1 MKICLHL
8 LKICHKCGIIDLQN
22 KTQYRKDM
30 TVMKDLFKRART
42 SGIILSA
49 AIILLGILLMVFPTG
64 SIEFVTMII
73 GIGVLVWGIGK
84 LVGFFMSR
92 DVIAVRFDLAGG
104 LLMTVIGVFVIFNPA
119 GLAGFVLSV
128 TGIAILVDSIF
139 KIQAALS
146 AKRAGLSG
154 WKAVLIP
161 AIIACTGGVLI
172 VFNPFGAARL
182 LVRVIGIS
190 VIVSGI
196 TNLISAIC
204 ITQAPPSEID
214 IEAEVRDVYDDRL
227 EKK

>member
-1 MKICLHL
+1 
-8 LKICHKCGIIDLQN
+8 
-22 KTQYRKDM
+22 
-30 TVMKDLFKRART
+30 MKDLFKRART
-42 SGIILSA
+42 SGIILSVV
-49 AIILLGILLMVFPTG
+49 IILLGILLMVFPTG

-84 LVGFFMSR
+84 LVGFFLSR

-104 LLMTVIGVFVIFNPA
+104 LLMTMLGIFVIFNPA

-146 AKRAGLSG
+146 AKHAGLPR
-154 WKAVLIP
+154 WQAVLIP
-161 AIIACTGGVLI
+161 AIIACIGGVLI

-214 IEAEVRDVYDDRL
+214 IEAEVRDAYDDRL

>member
-1 MKICLHL
+1 
-8 LKICHKCGIIDLQN
+8 
-22 KTQYRKDM
+22 
-30 TVMKDLFKRART
+30 MKDLFKRAKT

-49 AIILLGILLMVFPTG
+49 AIIILGILLMVFPTG
-64 SIEFVTMII
+64 SIEFVTTVI
-73 GIGVLVWGIGK
+73 GIGMLVWGIGK
-84 LVGFFMSR
+84 LVGFFISR

-104 LLMTVIGVFVIFNPA
+104 LLLTLLGIFVMMNPA
-119 GLAGFVLSV
+119 GLAGFVLSM

-139 KIQAALS
+139 KIQSALS
-146 AKRAGLSG
+146 AKRAGLPR
-154 WKAVLIP
+154 WQAVLVP
-161 AIIACTGGVLI
+161 AIIACIGGVLI

-214 IEAEVRDVYDDRL
+214 VEAEVRDAFDD
-227 EKK
+227 KIDKQ